1 MDRYDSFEFNEG
13 YHLVCI
19 EGPTYARCVCEE
31 IVGTDAAL
39 PIRDRSVVW
48 LERL

>member
-1 MDRYDSFEFNEG
+1 MERYDSFECIDG

-31 IVGTDAAL
+31 IAGVEATL
-39 PIRDRSVVW
+39 PGRDRSIGW

>member
-1 MDRYDSFEFNEG
+1 MERYDWFECVEG
-13 YHLVCI
+13 YQLVCI

-31 IVGTDAAL
+31 IVGVDAML
-39 PIRDRSVVW
+39 PGRDRSMNW

>member
-1 MDRYDSFEFNEG
+1 MAQYDSFECVEG
-13 YHLVCI
+13 YQLVCI

-31 IVGTDAAL
+31 VVGVDATL
-39 PIRDRSVVW
+39 PLRDRSMNW